1 MIEFLNAYR
10 VDAQHIASV
19 CLALAVWRWGG
30 GPERWLTGI
39 FLATMVVPIYLLK
52 GGPSAG
58 LPMFG
63 TGAWL
68 YFGIDL
74 VAMAGFGLIALNANR
89 NYPLWVA
96 GLQLVAVGAHMIK
109 GMVEGVS
116 VFALV
121 ILIVGPSYCQLVLLI
136 AGFIRHVR
144 REKRFG
150 AYRDWRITRP
160 RPAQY
165 QS

>member
-10 VDAQHIASV
+10 VDAQHITSV
-19 CLALAVWRWGG
+19 FLALAVWRWGG

-39 FLATMVVPIYLLK
+39 FVATMVVPVYLLR
-52 GGPSAG
+52 GAG
-58 LPMFG
+58 LGLPTAG
-63 TGAWL
+63 PDAWL

-74 VAMAGFGLIALNANR
+74 VAMAGFGLVALNANR

-96 GLQLVAVGAHMIK
+96 GFQLVAVGAHMIK

-116 VFALV
+116 LFALV
-121 ILIVGPSYCQLVLLI
+121 ILIVGPSYCQLLVLI
-136 AGFIRHVR
+136 AGFVRHVR

-150 AYRDWRITRP
+150 TYRDWRVARP
-160 RPAQY
+160 RAALFQT
-165 QS
+165 